1 MVKFY
6 KSFLAL
12 MLSVVAIAANAV
24 NITINVDDPE
34 RVKVS
39 VAYEEK
45 SVVAGANTFSVDEY
59 TQVAIEAKA
68 GAMIQSVT
76 RTSDGGTEYV
86 SNMNNCSLY
95 VSSYNEG
102 ETWTVV
108 SGLEADIRTGICRV
122 TVDDASKVRMQR
134 SGTYSEVTLSDGLN
148 EVRYIPGTETQL
160 MIASAIY
167 GTPLY
172 KVTHNGTE
180 KESQYGTWYIDL
192 TGEDEIEIQ
201 ANYPDVDF
209 PVHFTYA
216 DEESK
221 GFITGVTVD
230 AAQVDNYNDADFSVK
245 AGSAITIS
253 GNTADYAL
261 DELTVNGTPVTYFYG
276 SHTFTVTE
284 ETTVSVKA
292 HKYGTI
298 SATLNIDDPANVK
311 VYRGNSYGGQLIEG
325 LVSGANTI
333 EVSETN
339 TAISIAAESGCFI
352 TSVTDGDGQSYY
364 ADYSGYY
371 NVTLKDGMTVD
382 IVSGRIARDSKAI
395 VYVDDRAAAATYFSF
410 TRNDRSEVALETGY
424 NTVDFYSG
432 DNPMGLSW
440 YGAPY
445 ANVYLNG
452 ETVAPMYENS
462 ASYQVS
468 FNDGDVLKIYLASN
482 PKTCGVTFTVG
493 SDVTPAG
500 ISVKRDII
508 VGVEDWTNGFSA
520 LQGTQVDITAEDI
533 SVTVNG
539 TAVTPVDG
547 TFTFTVSDDTEVSIA
562 KPTAISDIRA
572 GETTAARNVYNMQGV
587 KVADNADNAA
597 ISNLPAGIYI
607 IDGKKIVIRK

>member
-1 MVKFY
+1 MVKLY

-12 MLSVVAIAANAV
+12 MLSIVAIAANAV

-76 RTSDGGTEYV
+76 RASDGVAEYV
-86 SNMNNCSLY
+86 SNMTNCSLY

-108 SGLEADIRTGICRV
+108 SGLEADIRTGVCHV

-134 SGTYSEVTLSDGLN
+134 SGTYSDVTLSDGLN
-148 EVRYIPGTETQL
+148 EVHYIPGTETQL
-160 MIASAIY
+160 MIASAVY

-201 ANYPDVDF
+201 ANYPDVDL

-230 AAQVDNYNDADFSVK
+230 GTEVNNYNDADFSVK
-245 AGSAITIS
+245 AGSSITIS
-253 GNTADYAL
+253 GNTSDYAL

-276 SHTFTVTE
+276 SHTFTVTD

-292 HKYGTI
+292 HKYGSI

-311 VYRGNSYGGQLIEG
+311 VYRGNSYNGQLIEG

-339 TAISIAAESGCFI
+339 TTISIAAESGCFI
-352 TSVTDGDGQSYY
+352 TSVTDNDGQSYY

-371 NVTLKDGMTVD
+371 TLSLKDGMTVD

-445 ANVYLNG
+445 ANVYLNDA
-452 ETVAPMYENS
+452 TVAPMYENS
-462 ASYQVS
+462 TTYQVE

-493 SDVTPAG
+493 DNVNAAA

-508 VGVEDWTNGFSA
+508 KTVDNLAESVSVLA
-520 LQGTQVDITAEDI
+520 GTQFDITAEDI

-539 TAVTPVDG
+539 TAVTPADG

-572 GETTAARNVYNMQGV
+572 GETTTARDVYNMQGV
-587 KVADNADNAA
+587 KVIGNANSAA
-597 ISNLPAGIYI
+597 ISSLPAGIYLI
-607 IDGKKIVIRK
+607 NGKKVVVRK

>member
-1 MVKFY
+1 MVKLY

-12 MLSVVAIAANAV
+12 MLSIVAIAANAV

-45 SVVAGANTFSVDEY
+45 SVVAGTNTFSVDEY

-76 RTSDGGTEYV
+76 RASDGVAEYV

-108 SGLEADIRTGICRV
+108 SGLEADIRTGVCHV

-134 SGTYSEVTLSDGLN
+134 SGTYSDVTLSDGLN
-148 EVRYIPGTETQL
+148 EVHYIPGTETQL
-160 MIASAIY
+160 MIASAVY

-221 GFITGVTVD
+221 GFITGITVD
-230 AAQVDNYNDADFSVK
+230 GTEVNNYNDADFSVK
-245 AGSAITIS
+245 AGSSITIS
-253 GNTADYAL
+253 GNTSDYAL

-276 SHTFTVTE
+276 SHTLTVTD

-292 HKYGTI
+292 HKYGSI

-311 VYRGNSYGGQLIEG
+311 VYRGNSYNGQLIEG

-339 TAISIAAESGCFI
+339 TTISIAAESGCFI
-352 TSVTDGDGQSYY
+352 TSVTDNDGQSYY

-371 NVTLKDGMTVD
+371 TLSLKDGMTVD

-410 TRNDRSEVALETGY
+410 TRNDRSEVALESGY

-445 ANVYLNG
+445 ANVYLNDA
-452 ETVAPMYENS
+452 TVAPMYENS
-462 ASYQVS
+462 TTYQVEL
-468 FNDGDVLKIYLASN
+468 NDGDILKIYLASN

-493 SDVTPAG
+493 DDVNAAT

-508 VGVEDWTNGFSA
+508 KSVNNLTESVSVLA
-520 LQGTQVDITAEDI
+520 GTQFDITAEDI

-572 GETTAARNVYNMQGV
+572 GEATAGSDVYNMQGV
-587 KVADNADNAA
+587 KVIGNANSDA
-597 ISNLPAGIYI
+597 ISSLPAGIYLI
-607 IDGKKIVIRK
+607 NGKKVVVHK

>member
-1 MVKFY
+1 MVKLY

-12 MLSVVAIAANAV
+12 MLSIVAIAANAV

-76 RTSDGGTEYV
+76 RASDGVAEYV

-108 SGLEADIRTGICRV
+108 SGLEADIRTGVCHV
-122 TVDDASKVRMQR
+122 TVDDASKVRIQR
-134 SGTYSEVTLSDGLN
+134 SGTYSDVTLSDGLN
-148 EVRYIPGTETQL
+148 EVHYIPGTETQL
-160 MIASAIY
+160 MIASAVY

-230 AAQVDNYNDADFSVK
+230 GTEVNNYNDADFSVK
-245 AGSAITIS
+245 AGSSITIS
-253 GNTADYAL
+253 GNTSDYAL

-276 SHTFTVTE
+276 SHTFTVTD

-292 HKYGTI
+292 HKYGSI

-311 VYRGNSYGGQLIEG
+311 VYRGNSYNGQLIEG

-339 TAISIAAESGCFI
+339 TTISIAAESGCFI
-352 TSVTDGDGQSYY
+352 TSVTDNDGQSYY

-371 NVTLKDGMTVD
+371 TLSLKDGMTVD
-382 IVSGRIARDSKAI
+382 IVSGRIARDSKTI

-410 TRNDRSEVALETGY
+410 TRNDRSEVALESGY

-445 ANVYLNG
+445 ANVYLNDA
-452 ETVAPMYENS
+452 TVAPMYENS
-462 ASYQVS
+462 TTYQVEL
-468 FNDGDVLKIYLASN
+468 NDGDILKIYLASN

-493 SDVTPAG
+493 DDVNAAA

-508 VGVEDWTNGFSA
+508 KTVDNLTESVSVLA
-520 LQGTQVDITAEDI
+520 GTQFDITAEDI

-562 KPTAISDIRA
+562 KPTAINDIRA
-572 GETTAARNVYNMQGV
+572 GETTAGSDVYNMQGV
-587 KVADNADNAA
+587 KVIGNANSDA
-597 ISNLPAGIYI
+597 ISSLPAGIYLI
-607 IDGKKIVIRK
+607 NGKKVVVRK

>member
-1 MVKFY
+1 MVKLY
-6 KSFLAL
+6 KSIMAL
-12 MLSVVAIAANAV
+12 MLSIVAIAANAV

-68 GAMIQSVT
+68 GALLQSVT

-86 SNMNNCSLY
+86 NNMTNCSLY
-95 VSSYNEG
+95 VTSYNEG

-108 SGLEADIRTGICRV
+108 SGLEADIRTGVCRV
-122 TVDDASKVRMQR
+122 TVDEASKVRMQR
-134 SGTYSEVTLSDGLN
+134 GGTYSDVTLSDGLN

-160 MIASAIY
+160 MIASAVY

-230 AAQVDNYNDADFSVK
+230 AAQVDNYNDAGFSVK
-245 AGSAITIS
+245 AGSSITIS
-253 GNTADYAL
+253 GNTSDYAL

-276 SHTFTVTE
+276 SHTFTVTD

-292 HKYGTI
+292 HKYGSI

-311 VYRGNSYGGQLIEG
+311 VYRGNSYNGQLIEG

-339 TAISIAAESGCFI
+339 TTISIAAESGCFI
-352 TSVTDGDGQSYY
+352 TSVTDNDGQSYY

-371 NVTLKDGMTVD
+371 TLSLKDGMTVD

-410 TRNDRSEVALETGY
+410 TRNDHSEVALESGY

-440 YGAPY
+440 YGTPY
-445 ANVYLNG
+445 ANVYLNDA
-452 ETVAPMYENS
+452 TVAPMYENS
-462 ASYQVS
+462 TTYQVEL
-468 FNDGDVLKIYLASN
+468 NDGDILKIYLASN
-482 PKTCGVTFTVG
+482 PKTCGVTFSVG
-493 SDVTPAG
+493 DDVNAAT

-508 VGVEDWTNGFSA
+508 VGVADWAKGFSV

-572 GETTAARNVYNMQGV
+572 GETTAARDVYNMQGV
-587 KVADNADNAA
+587 KVVANADSDA
-597 ISNLPAGIYI
+597 ISSLPAGIYL

>member
-298 SATLNIDDPANVK
+298 STTLNIDDPTNVK
-311 VYRGNSYGGQLIEG
+311 VYRGNSYDGQLIEG

-493 SDVTPAG
+493 DNINATG
-500 ISVKRDII
+500 ISVKHDII
-508 VGVEDWTNGFSA
+508 VGVEDWANGFSA

>member
-1 MVKFY
+1 MVKLY

-12 MLSVVAIAANAV
+12 MLSIVAIAANAV

-76 RTSDGGTEYV
+76 RASDGVAEYV

-108 SGLEADIRTGICRV
+108 SGLEADIRTGVCHV
-122 TVDDASKVRMQR
+122 TVDDASKVRIQR
-134 SGTYSEVTLSDGLN
+134 SGTYSDVTLSDGLN
-148 EVRYIPGTETQL
+148 EVHYIPGTETQL
-160 MIASAIY
+160 MIASAVY

-221 GFITGVTVD
+221 GFITGITVD
-230 AAQVDNYNDADFSVK
+230 GTEVNNYNDAGFSVK
-245 AGSAITIS
+245 AGSSITIS
-253 GNTADYAL
+253 GNTSDYAL

-276 SHTFTVTE
+276 SHTFTVTD

-292 HKYGTI
+292 HKYGSI

-311 VYRGNSYGGQLIEG
+311 VYRGNSYNGQLIEG

-339 TAISIAAESGCFI
+339 TTISIAAESGCFI
-352 TSVTDGDGQSYY
+352 TSVTDNDGQSYY

-371 NVTLKDGMTVD
+371 TLSLKDGMTVD

-410 TRNDRSEVALETGY
+410 TRNDRSEVALESGY

-445 ANVYLNG
+445 ANVYLNDA
-452 ETVAPMYENS
+452 TVAPMYENS
-462 ASYQVS
+462 TTYQVE

-493 SDVTPAG
+493 NDVNAAT

-508 VGVEDWTNGFSA
+508 KSVNNLTESVSVLA
-520 LQGTQVDITAEDI
+520 GTQFDITAEDI

-562 KPTAISDIRA
+562 KPTAINDIRA
-572 GETTAARNVYNMQGV
+572 GETTAGSDVYNMQGV
-587 KVADNADNAA
+587 KVIGNANSDA
-597 ISNLPAGIYI
+597 ISSLPAGIYLI
-607 IDGKKIVIRK
+607 NGKKVVVRK